1 MENHYTFKQTLYSLL
16 IQSTDTYKVLSFKVL
31 HVTTKER
38 KWDCGIDTSDSFTET
53 GFSFML
59 HVYMNRKIMLKN

>member
-38 KWDCGIDTSDSFTET
+38 K
-53 GFSFML
+53 
-59 HVYMNRKIMLKN
+59 